1 MIAVAEGGAIY
12 PLIDLLQSSSISCC
26 EAAAWALKNI
36 ACHEENVKCICDGHG
51 IQGLVS
57 LLTHHISSQDQQQQ
71 QQQQLQATEALAPVP
86 AQHWRLIEAI
96 VSALGALTT
105 TAENKYLIGHLGA
118 IDSMVQLINE
128 DTSERYLPSF
138 LLPLFPLSDP
148 PLSSSSSLSSLLFS
162 AMLPSDSPSTDALRQ
177 SSMS

>member
-1 MIAVAEGGAIY
+1 MIAVAEGGAID
-12 PLIDLLQSSSISCC
+12 PLIHLLQSSSITCC

-36 ACHEENVKCICDGHG
+36 ACHEENVNSICDGDG

-57 LLTHHISSQDQQQQ
+57 LLTHHVSSQTQ
-71 QQQQLQATEALAPVP
+71 EPPSPVP

-118 IDSMVQLINE
+118 VDSMVQLIKE
-128 DTSERYLPSF
+128 DTSERYSCLYPSR
-138 LLPLFPLSDP
+138 P
-148 PLSSSSSLSSLLFS
+148 SLLS
-162 AMLPSDSPSTDALRQ
+162 LTIASPSLVDAPRPFCMCWGAYSASQ
-177 SSMS
+177 TTK